1 MVINYLNRG
10 KDIYNC
16 KLFKETPQLASLQVT
31 SVCTAGFKGLK
42 ASPEV
47 PFSNLF
53 QNGMM

>member
-42 ASPEV
+42 TSPEV